1 MFDPEQ
7 EVEYELKCDRIA
19 AEIEMLILDGIFAA
33 LEKLRHCLQEERN
46 HSQNQA
52 KDMEPF

>member
-7 EVEYELKCDRIA
+7 DIEYELKCERIA

-33 LEKLRHCLQEERN
+33 LAKLRHCLQEEHNR
-46 HSQNQA
+46 SQNLTEN
-52 KDMEPF
+52 MEPF